1 MQMTAAEIYESVT
14 NGGTSDFADLVTVLN
29 ENKPWCLIGGL
40 AVNCY
45 VEPVYTVDVDL
56 VVVAANLPQIE
67 AALVTPFEHST
78 NAQRSSSKLNIQFTT
93 DSRYQDFLAKAA
105 EREVLGL
112 YIPVTSLEDI
122 IRGKVWAW
130 QDATPQLSK
139 RKKDELDHPNR
150 RSVSTA
156 AVSSSQAN
164 RGATMRSVSH
174 AVAGVLI
181 VAALILAR
189 SPSCFAQADPA
200 SEPAVLAVAKVLP
213 AVVNI
218 NTERVVRR
226 TVRDPFEDVYAQF
239 FGYNRIRPRQIRQT
253 LQSLGSGFII
263 DPGGY
268 IVTNQHVVERA
279 ADLKIHVTT
288 NDGKT
293 YNAHYI
299 AGDDKTDLAFIKIDA
314 QSAFPFISLDNIS
327 PNLLGQTVIVVGNA
341 VGYGSSIS
349 RGVLSAVKRNI
360 TVDDTEYKD
369 LVQTDAAIN
378 PGNSG
383 GPVIDV
389 SGRLVGIASAK
400 MAFTPQGVPTQGLGF
415 AIPAQVVR
423 ESVNRF
429 KKTARIQPT
438 TKTVPVTEETSTSN
452 AEKLFGMQL
461 QNLSQELSN
470 ALGYAKGRGV
480 LIAAVEP
487 GSPADEAGAERG
499 LVIYRVGKYDVSSVK
514 EVEELLRSVDSGADV
529 EFAVGVIGAD
539 GKNRQLANVSLKAR

>member
-1 MQMTAAEIYESVT
+1 MGAATLGSARVT
-14 NGGTSDFADLVTVLN
+14 RAGFGVAPKQSFLRFSLQLKTSDS
-29 ENKPWCLIGGL
+29 NKKSAI
-40 AVNCY
+40 AR
-45 VEPVYTVDVDL
+45 T
-56 VVVAANLPQIE
+56 
-67 AALVTPFEHST
+67 
-78 NAQRSSSKLNIQFTT
+78 
-93 DSRYQDFLAKAA
+93 
-105 EREVLGL
+105 
-112 YIPVTSLEDI
+112 
-122 IRGKVWAW
+122 
-130 QDATPQLSK
+130 
-139 RKKDELDHPNR
+139 
-150 RSVSTA
+150 
-156 AVSSSQAN
+156 
-164 RGATMRSVSH
+164 
-174 AVAGVLI
+174 
-181 VAALILAR
+181 R
-189 SPSCFAQADPA
+189 SPARGTRALPRHAICALAGPLMLAMSASCFAQAEPA

-239 FGYNRIRPRQIRQT
+239 FGYDRIRPRQIRQT

-263 DPGGY
+263 DPTGY

-314 QSAFPFISLDNIS
+314 QTAFPFINLDNIS

-360 TVDDTEYKD
+360 TVDETEYKD

-383 GPVIDV
+383 GPVIDI

-415 AIPAQVVR
+415 AIPAEIVR
-423 ESVNRF
+423 DGVNRF
-429 KKTARIQPT
+429 KKTARIQST
-438 TKTVPVTEETSTSN
+438 TKTAPATNETSISR

-461 QNLSQELSN
+461 QNLSQELSD
-470 ALGYAKGRGV
+470 ALGYAPGRGV

-487 GSPADEAGAERG
+487 DSPAEEAGIERG
-499 LVIYRVGKYDVSSVK
+499 LVIYRTGKSEISSVK
-514 EVEELLRSVDSGADV
+514 QLEELLRSVDSGADV
-529 EFAVGVIGAD
+529 EFTVGVIGAE
-539 GKNRQLANVSLKAR
+539 GQSRQLVKVSLTAR

>member
-1 MQMTAAEIYESVT
+1 MNASLIIGLMLLAA
-14 NGGTSDFADLVTVLN
+14 
-29 ENKPWCLIGGL
+29 
-40 AVNCY
+40 
-45 VEPVYTVDVDL
+45 
-56 VVVAANLPQIE
+56 
-67 AALVTPFEHST
+67 
-78 NAQRSSSKLNIQFTT
+78 
-93 DSRYQDFLAKAA
+93 
-105 EREVLGL
+105 
-112 YIPVTSLEDI
+112 
-122 IRGKVWAW
+122 
-130 QDATPQLSK
+130 
-139 RKKDELDHPNR
+139 
-150 RSVSTA
+150 
-156 AVSSSQAN
+156 
-164 RGATMRSVSH
+164 
-174 AVAGVLI
+174 
-181 VAALILAR
+181 AR
-189 SPSCFAQADPA
+189 FSFAQADPA
-200 SEPAVLAVAKVLP
+200 SEPAVLAVARVLP

-226 TVRDPFEDVYAQF
+226 TVRDPFEDFYAQF
-239 FGYNRIRPRQIRQT
+239 FGYNRVRPREIRQT

-263 DPGGY
+263 DPAGY

-293 YNAHYI
+293 YNARYI
-299 AGDDKTDLAFIKIDA
+299 AGDDKTDLAFIKIEA
-314 QSAFPFISLDNIS
+314 RSALPFINLDDIS
-327 PNLLGQTVIVVGNA
+327 PNLLVETVIVVGNA

-360 TVDDTEYKD
+360 TVDNTEYKD

-383 GPVIDV
+383 GPVIDI

-438 TKTVPVTEETSTSN
+438 TKTAPVTEETSISN

-461 QNLSQELSN
+461 QNLSQELSD
-470 ALGYAKGRGV
+470 ALGYARGRGV

-499 LVIYRVGKYDVSSVK
+499 LVIYRVGKYEVSSVK

-529 EFAVGVIGAD
+529 EFTVGVIGAE
-539 GKNRQLANVSLKAR
+539 GK

>member
-1 MQMTAAEIYESVT
+1 MKVASTTPGRARVT
-14 NGGTSDFADLVTVLN
+14 CVRERV
-29 ENKPWCLIGGL
+29 L
-40 AVNCY
+40 AVA
-45 VEPVYTVDVDL
+45 L
-56 VVVAANLPQIE
+56 GVVAAC
-67 AALVTPFEHST
+67 T
-78 NAQRSSSKLNIQFTT
+78 
-93 DSRYQDFLAKAA
+93 
-105 EREVLGL
+105 
-112 YIPVTSLEDI
+112 
-122 IRGKVWAW
+122 
-130 QDATPQLSK
+130 
-139 RKKDELDHPNR
+139 
-150 RSVSTA
+150 
-156 AVSSSQAN
+156 
-164 RGATMRSVSH
+164 
-174 AVAGVLI
+174 
-181 VAALILAR
+181 
-189 SPSCFAQADPA
+189 SCFAQADPA

-226 TVRDPFEDVYAQF
+226 TVRDPFEDFYAQF
-239 FGYNRIRPRQIRQT
+239 FGYNHVRPRQIRQT

-263 DPGGY
+263 DPTGY

-314 QSAFPFISLDNIS
+314 KNAFPFINLDNIS

-360 TVDDTEYKD
+360 TVDETEYKD

-383 GPVIDV
+383 GPVIDI

-415 AIPAQVVR
+415 AIPAEVVR

-429 KKTARIQPT
+429 KKTAQIQPT
-438 TKTVPVTEETSTSN
+438 TKSAVATSETSLSS
-452 AEKLFGMQL
+452 AEKLFGIQL
-461 QNLSQELSN
+461 QNLSQELSD
-470 ALGYAKGRGV
+470 ALGYARGRGV

-487 GSPADEAGAERG
+487 NSPADEAGIERG
-499 LVIYRVGKYDVSSVK
+499 MVIYRIGKSEVSSVRQ
-514 EVEELLRSVDSGADV
+514 VEELLRSAESGAAV
-529 EFAVGVIGAD
+529 EFIIGIIRAA
-539 GKNRQLANVSLKAR
+539 GQNREVATVSLTAR